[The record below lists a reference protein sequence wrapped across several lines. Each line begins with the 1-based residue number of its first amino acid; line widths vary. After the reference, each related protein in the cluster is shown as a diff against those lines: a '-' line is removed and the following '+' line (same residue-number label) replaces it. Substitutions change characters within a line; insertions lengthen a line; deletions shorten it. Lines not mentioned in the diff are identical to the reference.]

1 MNMEY
6 KDYIYKMDHYDA
18 WNYIIIGP
26 FSLLASFSYILLN
39 VFFKEARQFPGNLLI
54 IISIAEFCLCIHW
67 IASGYFTRFIS
78 SSPDIDPDSAFCRV
92 NSHIAFLAG
101 SVECYFQLAFL
112 ISIIFQFKNTMRTIK
127 FKSIFLIIPTVG
139 VLISWLFVV
148 QKNSLGLNIYGTCS
162 VNQVGSSGIFFICFV
177 SLYFILVIITL
188 IVLRN
193 FKKLSRDRITIRDD
207 FYSFYVQYTILTFL
221 MYFGVG
227 STFVIDKYILRGL
240 EENDDKNVQRHYLRW
255 FFISR
260 LTNNIKIFI
269 PFVTFLLRINDPFI
283 KKLINKFMK
292 RRKKKDESIMQ
303 IKEDDGIIIYED
315 DFLINNQIK
324 QIRQGMARTMV
335 KGLFDYFT
343 ALIFEYN
350 KINDEDVIN
359 LLTHNIDSKNFSIEE
374 LDEETR
380 RKSNISGEKYF
391 DCQMNSLHTKKFQKI
406 IQSGK
411 FGKFSP
417 SFAVNQNSAA
427 IRGSGESDGGKGG
440 EFFLITSD
448 KRFVIKTIN
457 ESEMKVFDEFIKEY
471 SDYLFS
477 NSDSFVAR
485 IIGLFDFNF
494 SITSQNIK
502 IIVMENVFREK
513 PSLVTR
519 QFDLKGSTFSRRVI
533 KEKLD
538 IEEKKKK
545 LKKTMK
551 DIDFNNIEK
560 EIFLSTDD
568 GMMIIG
574 QLKKDVEFFSK
585 NKIIDYSLLLG
596 VIDLKNCD
604 NLEDKA
610 IIEKLEIDNHLFKDI
625 EKNQAYM
632 MGVIDYF
639 QLYTYSK
646 CMEKYTKKCLN
657 CKYDLDTS
665 SQPSGYYAR
674 RFMNYVKLI
683 MKY

>member
-1 MNMEY
+1 MEY

-39 VFFKEARQFPGNLLI
+39 IFFKEARQFPGNLLI

-67 IASGYFTRFIS
+67 IVSGYFTKFIS
-78 SSPDIDPDSAFCRV
+78 SSPDIDPDSTFCQV
-92 NSHIAFLAG
+92 NSHFAFLAG
-101 SVECYFQLAFL
+101 SIECYFQLAFL

-127 FKSIFLIIPTVG
+127 FKSIFLILPTVG
-139 VLISWLFVV
+139 VLVSWLFVV
-148 QKNSLGLNIYGTCS
+148 QKKSLGLNIYGTCS
-162 VNQVGSSGIFFICFV
+162 VNQVGSSGVFFFLFV
-177 SLYFILVIITL
+177 LSYFILVIITL
-188 IVLRN
+188 VVLKN

-207 FYSFYVQYTILTFL
+207 FYSFYMQYTILTFL

-240 EENDDKNVQRHYLRW
+240 EENEDKEVQRYYLKW

-269 PFVTFLLRINDPFI
+269 PLVTFLLRINDPFI

-292 RRKKKDESIMQ
+292 RRKNKDESIMDT
-303 IKEDDGIIIYED
+303 KGDDDIIIYED

-343 ALIFEYN
+343 ALIYEYN
-350 KINDEDVIN
+350 KINDEDIIN
-359 LLTHNIDSKNFSIEE
+359 LLTHNIDSKNFSVEE
-374 LDEETR
+374 FDEETR
-380 RKSNISGEKYF
+380 RKSNISGEKFF
-391 DCQMNSLHTKKFQKI
+391 DCQMNSLHTKKFSKI

-411 FGKFSP
+411 FGKFSG
-417 SFAVNQNSAA
+417 SFEVSKNKAA
-427 IRGSGESDGGKGG
+427 ITGSGQSDGGKGG

-457 ESEMKVFDEFIKEY
+457 ESEMIVFNEFIKEY
-471 SDYLFS
+471 SDYLF
-477 NSDSFVAR
+477 NNQDSFVAR

-519 QFDLKGSTFSRRVI
+519 QYDLKGSTFSRRVI
-533 KEKLD
+533 KKKLD
-538 IEEKKKK
+538 IPEKKKI
-545 LKKTMK
+545 KKTLK

-574 QLKKDVEFFSK
+574 QLQKDVAFFSK

-596 VIDLKNCD
+596 VIDLEKCD
-604 NLEDKA
+604 NTEDKG
-610 IIEKLEIDNHLFKDI
+610 IIEKLEEDNHLFKDI
-625 EKNQAYM
+625 EKSQAYM

-646 CMEKYTKKCLN
+646 CMEKYTKKTVN
-657 CKYDLDTS
+657 CKYNLDTS

-683 MKY
+683 MRY